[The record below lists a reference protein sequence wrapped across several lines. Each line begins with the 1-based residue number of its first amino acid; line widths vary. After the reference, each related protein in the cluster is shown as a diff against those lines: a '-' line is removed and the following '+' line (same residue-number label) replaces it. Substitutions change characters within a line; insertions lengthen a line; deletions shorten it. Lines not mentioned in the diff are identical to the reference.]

1 MSLAQ
6 AISRSY
12 RELQRSWTRMA
23 ESAFAGASPATRDE
37 MSRGEFTSAFI
48 SERDLNFP
56 APRER
61 PGQPNS

>member
-1 MSLAQ
+1 
-6 AISRSY
+6 
-12 RELQRSWTRMA
+12 MA

>member
-1 MSLAQ
+1 MTFAE

-12 RELQRSWTRMA
+12 QEIQRSWTRLA
-23 ESAFAGASPATRDE
+23 ESAFGDGAPSARDE

-48 SERDLNFP
+48 SERDLSFP

-61 PGQPNS
+61 PRQPQG